1 MMLILQFPGVRE
13 EQNTS
18 VQTGITLNG
27 SIQLNTSNASEP
39 TLTFT
44 NGSKIVFHNDSD
56 YYWDTAGSWGLSLA
70 PRRTTNWE
78 VLFGIT
84 GLALFLIF
92 L

>member
-1 MMLILQFPGVRE
+1 MLTLEFSGVRE

-18 VQTGITLNG
+18 FQTGIVLNG

-39 TLTFT
+39 TFTFT
-44 NGSKIVFHNDSD
+44 NESKIVFHNDGD
-56 YYWDTAGSWGLSLA
+56 YYWDTAGSWGSSIA
-70 PRRTTNWE
+70 TRRTTDWT

-84 GLALFLIF
+84 GLALFLLF